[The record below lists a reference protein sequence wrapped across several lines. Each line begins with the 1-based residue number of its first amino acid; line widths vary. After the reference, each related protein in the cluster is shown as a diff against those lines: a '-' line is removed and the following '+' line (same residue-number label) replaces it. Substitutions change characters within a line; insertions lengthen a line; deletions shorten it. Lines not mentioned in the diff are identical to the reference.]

1 MTRVASATI
10 HLSGPLAG
18 CNESQRTRWRAEFK
32 RLCHGY
38 ECIDPSEWGAD
49 WDFSRDLDAVDRC
62 DVLVANMWKESIGTT
77 LEIMHARSRGKPV
90 VLLDPNFLDHPIL
103 AGLIAPEKP
112 VRTVAEAAQRVKA
125 LISAWGTFQIEK
137 KDGSLEPF
145 VQEKLV
151 RAVKLACADAGVND
165 LEFPNQVV
173 RATVEALRP
182 ASRTRVVTTDEVRR
196 EVLGALDTV
205 APTTEGRRLTKV
217 RAEAVKAAWL
227 RREQYKSGRCGG
239 RRPGRQEGSSR
250 GARTRTASGRP
261 RAYSGRWT
269 RATVACG
276 LSSGAPTPRRW
287 RRRRRCSRRWGVSAA
302 STPTP

>member
-1 MTRVASATI
+1 MASVVAMGVCDTQPKFTAEESVTRTAPATI

-18 CNESQRTRWRAEFK
+18 CNESQRVRWRAEFK

-38 ECIDPSEWGAD
+38 DCIDPSEWGAD

-125 LISAWGTFQIEK
+125 LVASLGTFQIEK

-145 VQEKLV
+145 FREKLV
-151 RAVKLACADAGVND
+151 RAVRLACAEAGVND

-173 RATVEALRP
+173 RATVEALRL
-182 ASRTRVVTTDEVRR
+182 AGRTRVVTTTRCAIKSSMPWTR
-196 EVLGALDTV
+196 
-205 APTTEGRRLTKV
+205 
-217 RAEAVKAAWL
+217 WL
-227 RREQYKSGRCGG
+227 RR
-239 RRPGRQEGSSR
+239 
-250 GARTRTASGRP
+250 P
-261 RAYSGRWT
+261 RA
-269 RATVACG
+269 
-276 LSSGAPTPRRW
+276 GA
-287 RRRRRCSRRWGVSAA
+287 A
-302 STPTP
+302 